1 MYRQETATTIC
12 IRIQG
17 LRFNILQFCF
27 NQILGNL
34 FHYKEH
40 HVVMLEWK
48 SQVTEERL
56 HSIQQYRYVATGGFH
71 STKWTTVWHKSC
83 MSIINVK
90 MDTVLLRINTL
101 SQNIILWCSS
111 VSIFSYTPTEW
122 IMISML
128 CYAEVCLIEGKIEF
142 VDVKNT
148 GKFT

>member
-1 MYRQETATTIC
+1 MAVYRQETATTIC

-56 HSIQQYRYVATGGFH
+56 QYCCSDRGI
-71 STKWTTVWHKSC
+71 SQHKMNYC
-83 MSIINVK
+83 L
-90 MDTVLLRINTL
+90 T
-101 SQNIILWCSS
+101 Q
-111 VSIFSYTPTEW
+111 
-122 IMISML
+122 IMHVN
-128 CYAEVCLIEGKIEF
+128 Y
-142 VDVKNT
+142 
-148 GKFT
+148 